1 MIHEP
6 AIERIKGGVFSGE
19 HFYNLLEG
27 MCQEAEKVG
36 QGSYHLAVSYVDEG
50 DEFVEG
56 TYVPEIHLIVRK
68 VDDSDDQTEV

>member
-6 AIERIKGGVFSGE
+6 AVARIKDGVFSGE
-19 HFYNLLEG
+19 HFYNLLEE
-27 MCQEAEKVG
+27 MCQEAEKVE
-36 QGSYHLAVSYVDEG
+36 QDSYHLAVSYVEDG

-68 VDDSDDQTEV
+68 VDDSGDQAEV